1 MIRARPAHSAAI
13 AISISRA
20 STQIEIA
27 PFVFDLSQNCF
38 CIGNWPAM
46 RRDRWQPQAPLGH
59 YIYEK

>member
-38 CIGNWPAM
+38 CVGNWPAM
-46 RRDRWQPQAPLGH
+46 LARPMATAGPFGALLL
-59 YIYEK
+59 K